1 MHRALRRAGACYSS
15 SSRVPLRRS
24 LAVISY
30 KTILMSSRNH
40 QTLIG
45 FSIAAAVAT
54 LGLKTGAYWLTGS
67 VGLLSDALESI
78 INLVAALIA
87 YISLWYSAR
96 PADRAHMYGHS
107 KVEFFSSGIEGFLII
122 VAAGAIAWY
131 AVQRLMHPQ
140 PLEQLDLGLF
150 VSLLAA
156 AINFA
161 VARILIRVGREEH
174 SIVLEADGQHLMT
187 DVWTSAAVLIAL
199 AVVWLTDWLMLDPVI
214 AIGIA
219 INIVWTGWQLVQR
232 SIDGL
237 MDRALPEE
245 QLNRL
250 RSAIQDRLEPGMA
263 FHALRTRRAGTK
275 FFADFHLLVPGAW
288 TVRRA
293 HTVAHQVEEAARTVL
308 PGLEV
313 TVHVEPIEEQ
323 SSWEDN
329 PVEQAASPPR

>member
-1 MHRALRRAGACYSS
+1 MVTR
-15 SSRVPLRRS
+15 
-24 LAVISY
+24 
-30 KTILMSSRNH
+30 TH
-40 QTLIG
+40 QSLIG
-45 FSIAAAVAT
+45 LSIAAAVVT

-87 YISLWYSAR
+87 YVSIWYSAR
-96 PADRAHMYGHS
+96 PADRTHMYGHS
-107 KVEFFSSGIEGFLII
+107 KVEFFSSGIEGWLIV

-131 AVQRLMHPQ
+131 AVQRLLHPQ
-140 PLEQLDLGLF
+140 PLEQLDLGLL
-150 VSLLAA
+150 VSLVAA
-156 AINFA
+156 GINYV
-161 VARILIRVGREEH
+161 VARMLIRVGRAEH
-174 SIVLEADGQHLMT
+174 AIVLEADGQHLMT
-187 DVWTSAAVLIAL
+187 DVWTSAAVLVAL
-199 AVVWLTDWLMLDPVI
+199 AVVWATNWVELDPII

-219 INIVWTGWQLVQR
+219 INIVWTGMKLVGR

-245 QLNRL
+245 ELTKL
-250 RSAIQDRLEPGMA
+250 RAAIQTCLEPEMA

-293 HTVAHQVEEAARTVL
+293 HTVAHQVEEAARAAL

-329 PVEQAASPPR
+329 PIERAEIRG